1 MDDILLNSS
10 ILIVDDD
17 FETLSLLGKILSRE
31 SFNVIPASSGEQAIA
46 LVHGKRPDLI
56 LLDINMPEP
65 NGFQVCEALKADA
78 DTEAIPIIFL
88 TGKTNEDDI
97 LQGFRSGAVDY
108 IQKPFNHSEL
118 MARVS
123 THLKLV
129 KLQRKTLEQVHQLHQ
144 QEVQIF
150 QQEKEKAESELE
162 YKNKELI
169 NMTIQLTKYNK
180 STERFIY
187 QLNEAIEALSAEDQD
202 SFASIIK
209 SYSLQLQD
217 LSWNEIE
224 TLFLNLHTDF
234 FNNLLRQ
241 FPGLTKNEIRLC
253 AFLRLNLSIKD
264 IASITLQTEE
274 TIKKARYRLR
284 QKLDISSDEGL
295 NSYIMRC

>member
-31 SFNVIPASSGEQAIA
+31 SYNVIPASSGLQAIA
-46 LVHGKRPDLI
+46 LTKSKRPDLI
-56 LLDINMPEP
+56 LLDINMPEY
-65 NGFQVCEALKADA
+65 NGFQVCQALKSDT
-78 DTEAIPIIFL
+78 DTEGIPIIFL

-118 MARVS
+118 MARVN
-123 THLKLV
+123 THVKLV

-144 QEVQIF
+144 QELQLF

-169 NMTIQLTKYNK
+169 NLTIQLTKYNK

-187 QLNEAIEALSAEDQD
+187 QLSSAVDTLPSEMQD
-202 SFASIIK
+202 PIVNIIK
-209 SYSLQLQD
+209 SYSLQMQD

-224 TLFLNLHTDF
+224 TLFLKLHADF
-234 FNNLLRQ
+234 FTNLLNQ

-284 QKLDISSDEGL
+284 QKLDLSSDEGL